1 MLTIVRHN
9 CTDNSDDCIIPVF
22 QDMSNKNIYSFLCI
36 MTDFSG
42 FFRHFDFLKYQK
54 FDFTIF
60 FTVYYSL
67 KYVQIVKIILR
78 ASNKYYKL
86 VSKNFNLNGQEDPRL
101 RGGGM
106 NCPSAVRLTFSLTYG
121 FVYAMF
127 EIKR

>member
-1 MLTIVRHN
+1 
-9 CTDNSDDCIIPVF
+9 
-22 QDMSNKNIYSFLCI
+22 

-121 FVYAMF
+121 SVYVMF
-127 EIKR
+127 E